1 MKTLQE
7 GFTMQFSAK
16 LNFLM
21 KITNTSNKELADG
34 ISVDRSLISL
44 LRNGKRKTPRNR
56 EHIHHMAHFFA
67 RRCSADFQFH
77 ALSEM
82 LEKPELRNHTSVEEW
97 TDQLYQWLLGDS
109 PVLERVLENIATPL
123 PLPMEQTD
131 NGSTPDVP
139 HLLTGQTQFY
149 YGNAEKR
156 EATRQ
161 IIRIARTL
169 DLQTA
174 SCIYFISDV
183 NLEWL
188 FEDYAF
194 MQEFSAALS
203 SIFKKGIQLYH
214 IMPSLNFMNRYVESL
229 RYWLPIYA
237 SGQAKVYY
245 YPRLRDNL
253 YRRSLIIIP
262 GHCVQTT
269 VSIGDETDLI
279 TVNSTDL
286 KLVNAYATQFQQEL
300 ALCRPALISHRDP
313 EEFIS
318 CFRELLYDNNP
329 VIHKVSK
336 PSPYTLPREILDS
349 YIRNT
354 PDSVWK
360 KTLEMDVEDA
370 ELFEKKI
377 ARTGFIE
384 LCPLATA
391 EDIRAGKVLFATDYE
406 IQDDHPVYT
415 PETYARHLEHILE
428 LMDKYDNFHFVP
440 VKPSER
446 QDYNLFA
453 SESGLTLLISNT
465 LPPFM
470 LEIRRPELSQAC
482 HEYLMRMA
490 DLVGYTGI
498 RRAKIRMRIK
508 ELIQELRN

>member
-1 MKTLQE
+1 M
-7 GFTMQFSAK
+7 
-16 LNFLM
+16 N
-21 KITNTSNKELADG
+21 ITNTSNKELAEG

-44 LRNGKRKTPRNR
+44 LRTGKRKTPRNR
-56 EHIHHMAHFFA
+56 EHIQHMAHFFA

-109 PVLERVLENIATPL
+109 PVLERVLENITTPL
-123 PLPMEQTD
+123 PLPTEQTD
-131 NGSTPDVP
+131 SGSTPVVP
-139 HLLTGQTQFY
+139 HLLTGQTQFF
-149 YGNAEKR
+149 YGNEEKR
-156 EATRQ
+156 EAIRQ
-161 IIRIARTL
+161 LIQIAKTL
-169 DLQTA
+169 DLQA
-174 SCIYFISDV
+174 APCVYFISDV

-188 FEDYAF
+188 FEDYQF
-194 MQEFSAALS
+194 MNEFSAGLFA
-203 SIFKKGIQLYH
+203 IFQKGMTLYH

-269 VSIGDETDLI
+269 ISIGDETDII

-286 KLVNAYATQFQQEL
+286 KLVSAYEKQYQQEL
-300 ALCRPALISHRDP
+300 ALCRPALTSHKDP
-313 EEFIS
+313 AEFIT
-318 CFRELLYDNNP
+318 CFRELLNDNSP
-329 VIHKVSK
+329 AIHKVCK
-336 PSPYTLPREILDS
+336 PAPYTLPPELLDS
-349 YIRNT
+349 YIRSA

-360 KTLEMDVEDA
+360 QTLEMDRDDA
-370 ELFEKKI
+370 ELFENKI

-384 LCPLATA
+384 LCPLASP
-391 EDIRAGKVLFATDYE
+391 EDIRAGKVLFATDYPL
-406 IQDDHPVYT
+406 QDDHPVYT

-428 LMDKYDNFHFVP
+428 LMDKYDNYHFVP

-453 SESGLTLLISNT
+453 SESGLSLLVSNK
-465 LPPFM
+465 PPAFM

-498 RRAKIRMRIK
+498 RRTKIRMQLQ
-508 ELIQELRN
+508 ELIQELQS